1 MKDTDYDINTF
12 AFPERNAV
20 WEHIMYI
27 IDLNIKAEVEQA
39 VSSQLL
45 GESRVH
51 QCGRASAMQDFK
63 NLLLEER
70 KKARTNAGLTPE

>member
-27 IDLNIKAEVEQA
+27 VDLNIKAECEQA
-39 VSSQLL
+39 ISSELL
-45 GESRVH
+45 GEKRVH

-70 KKARTNAGLTPE
+70 KKARISAGLSPE